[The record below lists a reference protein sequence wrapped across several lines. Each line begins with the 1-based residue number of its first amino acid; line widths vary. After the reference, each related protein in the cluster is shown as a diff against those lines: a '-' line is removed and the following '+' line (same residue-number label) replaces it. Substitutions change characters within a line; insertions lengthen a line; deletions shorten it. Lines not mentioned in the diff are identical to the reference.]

1 MKKQPGCYGHIYKI
15 DTMKYYQN
23 IAALFLRISIATGFL
38 SASADRFG
46 WWGINGAKGV
56 SWGDWQHFVNY
67 TNVLLPFAPPA
78 LANVLLPFAPP
89 ALANVFAIAATVA
102 EIVIAILLAIGLY
115 TRLAAFSAGL
125 LALFFALSMTFTLGI
140 KAPFS
145 YSVFIVSAAGFLLA
159 AIPAYKW
166 SIDITRLK
174 KTI

>member
-15 DTMKYYQN
+15 DTMKNYQT
-23 IAALFLRISIATGFL
+23 IAALFLRLSIAAGFL

-67 TNVLLPFAPPA
+67 TNI
-78 LANVLLPFAPP
+78 LLPFAPP
-89 ALANVFAIAATVA
+89 ALANVFAIAATLA

-115 TRLAAFSAGL
+115 TRLAALSAGL
-125 LALFFALSMTFTLGI
+125 LALFFALSMMFTLGI

-159 AIPAYKW
+159 TIPTYKW
-166 SIDITRLK
+166 SIDETRLK

>member
-1 MKKQPGCYGHIYKI
+1 MKN
-15 DTMKYYQN
+15 YQN
-23 IAALFLRISIATGFL
+23 IASLFLRLSIAAGFL

-46 WWGINGAKGV
+46 WWGINGEKGV

-67 TNVLLPFAPPA
+67 T
-78 LANVLLPFAPP
+78 NVLLPFAPP

-115 TRLAAFSAGL
+115 TRLAAFSAGF

-159 AIPAYKW
+159 AIPVYKW
-166 SIDITRLK
+166 SIDEARLK
-174 KTI
+174 TIILHN

>member
-1 MKKQPGCYGHIYKI
+1 MKNYQHIASVFLRLS
-15 DTMKYYQN
+15 
-23 IAALFLRISIATGFL
+23 IAAGFL

-78 LANVLLPFAPP
+78 LANV
-89 ALANVFAIAATVA
+89 FAIAATVA
-102 EIVIAILLAIGLY
+102 EIVIAILLMIGLY

-125 LALFFALSMTFTLGI
+125 LALFFAFSMTFTLGI

-166 SIDITRLK
+166 SMDKIRLNK
-174 KTI
+174 II

>member
-1 MKKQPGCYGHIYKI
+1 MKN
-15 DTMKYYQN
+15 YQN
-23 IAALFLRISIATGFL
+23 IASLFLRLSIAAGFL

-78 LANVLLPFAPP
+78 LANG
-89 ALANVFAIAATVA
+89 FAIAATVA

-115 TRLAAFSAGL
+115 TRLAAFGAGL

-159 AIPAYKW
+159 TIPVYKW